1 MAIIKRA
8 FELISKFM
16 PDVLEILFIF
26 LVCKPNV
33 MSLEYVLENASDA
46 FADIGA
52 GFFPLGFFEI
62 NLPKR
67 HVSFVYGER
76 GVK

>member
-1 MAIIKRA
+1 
-8 FELISKFM
+8 
-16 PDVLEILFIF
+16 
-26 LVCKPNV
+26 

-46 FADIGA
+46 FADIGT
-52 GFFPLGFFEI
+52 GFFSLGFFKI

-67 HVSFVYGER
+67 HVCFVHGER